1 MRFAGCY
8 PLSLV
13 AVLGSWF
20 VLLACLLALWW
31 EQTHTF
37 VENGN
42 GFQFSSKIVKGI
54 TFYSGRRVFCYG
66 WA

>member
-42 GFQFSSKIVKGI
+42 GFSSLV
-54 TFYSGRRVFCYG
+54 RL
-66 WA
+66 